1 MIESKTEPL
10 AAPAETQEAPKPK
23 QPAQPLSS
31 HKPRLPAGS
40 LPTIVRNSPGKVML
54 YAAVGFF
61 GLLALDFLGHVPR
74 WLQESRGRRLQTA
87 VNSVTPDSVLTRCG
101 QPLEDVTTDLYPM
114 ISRRMTYNSPI
125 AAKSGP
131 GKVVLFFSR
140 TAEENSAWLYSSMK
154 DESGATT
161 YATPEEQAAALPCLA
176 STK

>member
-10 AAPAETQEAPKPK
+10 AAPAETQEAPKSK
-23 QPAQPLSS
+23 QLAHPPSS

-54 YAAVGFF
+54 YAAVAFF
-61 GLLALDFLGHVPR
+61 GLLTLDFLGHVPR

-154 DESGATT
+154 NESGATT